1 MLIHADPESKAARVF
16 RGGAMTPGATTGVQ
30 LSRRL
35 TSGDTAD
42 ACYFRSGPPSGA
54 RKALL
59 KVTDRCDLRCA
70 HCFVSATQH
79 GADMS
84 VSSVE
89 AAIPRLQQARVTN
102 VTVTGGEPL
111 VHPDLQSILELLV
124 DAGFEVTVC
133 TNGVALTDEL
143 IERALAMGHI
153 RFNVSVDGITADSHG
168 RFRGRRDSFERT
180 LDSVH
185 RLGDAALLK
194 GVLSTPNSLAR
205 AHEFEAVYELADRAG
220 AEYLL
225 MNPLSSF
232 GRGIR
237 SRGRLKA
244 DEQAMVDVQHGV
256 ENIARTR
263 GAEAVFIR
271 FPNED
276 RPLSGCIAG
285 DVFYVFVNGDV
296 AVCPYL
302 VFATENA
309 GSKHTREEFIVGNL
323 FADVD
328 IASKLDSYRFHERY
342 QVGSNPSCATCSANG
357 SCGKGC
363 PAAVIAS
370 GGSIGDVDAEVCPT
384 PARVRCS

>member
-1 MLIHADPESKAARVF
+1 
-16 RGGAMTPGATTGVQ
+16 MTRGATTAVRI
-30 LSRRL
+30 SRRL
-35 TSGDTAD
+35 TSGETAD
-42 ACYFRSGPPSGA
+42 ACYFRSGPQSGA

-84 VSSVE
+84 VSSVA
-89 AAIPRLQQARVTN
+89 AAIPRLQQARVAN

-111 VHPDLQSILELLV
+111 VHPDLESILELLV
-124 DAGFEVTVC
+124 GAAFEVTVC
-133 TNGVALTDEL
+133 TNGVALTDHL
-143 IERALAMGHI
+143 VERALAVGHI
-153 RFNVSVDGITADSHG
+153 RFNVSVDGIKADSHG
-168 RFRGRRDSFERT
+168 RFRGRRESFDRT

-185 RLGDAALLK
+185 RLGGAGLLK

-205 AHEFEAVYELADRAG
+205 ADEFEAVYELAHDAG
-220 AEYLL
+220 ADYLL

-237 SRGRLKA
+237 SRSRLKA
-244 DEQAMVDVQHGV
+244 DEQAMVDVKRGV
-256 ENIARTR
+256 ENNARMR
-263 GAEAVFIR
+263 SAEAVFIR

-323 FADVD
+323 FEDVD
-328 IASKLDSYRFHERY
+328 IASKLDAYRFHERY
-342 QVGSNPSCATCSANG
+342 QVGSNPSCASCSANA

-363 PAAVIAS
+363 PAAVIAA

-384 PARVRCS
+384 PDRVRCS

>member
-1 MLIHADPESKAARVF
+1 M
-16 RGGAMTPGATTGVQ
+16 TTGSTTTAR

-35 TSGDTAD
+35 TSGRTAD
-42 ACYFRSGPPSGA
+42 SCYFRSGSPRGA

-59 KVTDRCDLRCA
+59 KITDRCDLRCA
-70 HCFVSATQH
+70 HCFVAATRD
-79 GADMS
+79 GSDMS
-84 VSSVE
+84 VGAIT
-89 AAIPRLQQARVTN
+89 AAIPRLEQARVTN

-111 VHPDLQSILELLV
+111 VHPDLPIILDFLV

-143 IERALAMGHI
+143 IERARSAGHI

-168 RFRGRRDSFERT
+168 RFRGRRDSFELT
-180 LDSVH
+180 LDSVR
-185 RLGDAALLK
+185 RLGDAGLLK
-194 GVLSTPNSLAR
+194 GVLSTPNALAT
-205 AHEFEAVYELADRAG
+205 ADEYGAVYELAEGAG

-237 SRGRLKA
+237 TRRRLKA
-244 DEQAMVDVQHGV
+244 DEQTMTDVKRRV
-256 ENIARTR
+256 EEVADGHAT
-263 GAEAVFIR
+263 ESVFIR
-271 FPNED
+271 FPNEQ
-276 RPLSGCIAG
+276 RPLAGCIAG
-285 DVFYVFVNGDV
+285 DVFYVFVNGDL

-309 GSKHTREEFIVGNL
+309 GAQHSRQEFIVGNL
-323 FADVD
+323 FADDD
-328 IASKLDSYRFHERY
+328 IAAKLDAYRFHERY
-342 QVGSNPSCATCSANG
+342 QVGSNPSCASCSANP

-370 GGSIGDVDAEVCPT
+370 GGSIGDVDADICPT
-384 PARVRCS
+384 PSGVQCS

>member
-1 MLIHADPESKAARVF
+1 
-16 RGGAMTPGATTGVQ
+16 MTTDATTAVR

-35 TSGDTAD
+35 TSGRTAD
-42 ACYFRSGPPSGA
+42 SCYFRSGPPPGA

-70 HCFVSATQH
+70 HCFVAAT
-79 GADMS
+79 GEGSDMR
-84 VSSVE
+84 VE
-89 AAIPRLQQARVTN
+89 AVAAAIPRLLQARVTN

-111 VHPDLQSILELLV
+111 VHPDLPIILELLV
-124 DAGFEVTVC
+124 DAGLELTVC

-143 IERALAMGHI
+143 IERALSAGRI

-180 LDSVH
+180 LDAVR
-185 RLGDAALLK
+185 RLGNARLLK
-194 GVLSTPNSLAR
+194 GVLSTPNNLAS
-205 AHEFEAVYELADRAG
+205 ADEYDAVYALAEGAG

-237 SRGRLKA
+237 TRRRLRA
-244 DEQAMVDVQHGV
+244 DEQTMTDVKRRV
-256 ENIARTR
+256 EVAADGRAT
-263 GAEAVFIR
+263 EAVFIR
-271 FPNED
+271 FPNEE
-276 RPLSGCIAG
+276 RPLAGCIAG
-285 DVFYVFVNGDV
+285 DVFYVFVNGAL

-309 GSKHTREEFIVGNL
+309 GAKHSREEFIVGNL
-323 FADVD
+323 FADDD
-328 IASKLDSYRFHERY
+328 IAGKLDAYRFHERY
-342 QVGSNPSCATCSANG
+342 QVGRNPSCASCSANPW
-357 SCGKGC
+357 CGKGC

-370 GGSIGDVDAEVCPT
+370 GGSIGDVDADVCPA
-384 PARVRCS
+384 PSGVQCS